1 VALGTALTVEALNDQ
16 PGLNVLTSE
25 PAFLRQLRLERR
37 RSERSRQPFV
47 LMLLQPAARERDDVR
62 SALLERTA
70 SVLVSAIRETDV
82 AGWYTKRCLGVIFAE
97 VGPRDKASVIG
108 ALQARMIEA
117 LRGKLQRKEVEQLEL
132 SFYWFPDEWSASGGP
147 ATPKTVPLY
156 SDLVQPENKRKL
168 PLAMKR
174 AIDIVGSAF
183 ILAVMSP
190 VLLAIAL
197 AIKRTSEGGAIFRQE
212 RLGQHGVPFTLF
224 KFRSMYLQS
233 DERPHKEFIKR
244 YIAGGSDAHADKTTN
259 GAVYKLT
266 KDSRVTPIG
275 RFIRKTSLDEFP
287 QLFNVLRG
295 DMSLVGPR
303 PPIRY
308 ELEGYALWHRRRL
321 LEAKPGVTG
330 LWQVTGRSSLRF
342 DDMVRLD
349 LRYARGWSLWLDLKI
364 LLRTA
369 RVVLSGAG
377 AY

>member
-1 VALGTALTVEALNDQ
+1 MALGAPLTVEALDL
-16 PGLNVLTSE
+16 PSE
-25 PAFLRQLRLERR
+25 PTFLRQLRLERR

-47 LMLLQPAARERDDVR
+47 LMLLEPARGGRDDLR
-62 SALLERTA
+62 SGLLERSASALLA
-70 SVLVSAIRETDV
+70 AIRETDV

-108 ALQARMIEA
+108 ALRARMVEA
-117 LRGKLQRKEVEQLEL
+117 LRRKLQREEVEQLKL
-132 SFYWFPDEWSASGGP
+132 SFYWFPDEWTAGGP
-147 ATPKTVPLY
+147 GTATTVPLY
-156 SDLVQPENKRKL
+156 SDLVQPESKKKL

-174 AIDIVGSAF
+174 AIDIVGSAS
-183 ILAVMSP
+183 ILIVLSP
-190 VLLAIAL
+190 LLLAIAV
-197 AIKRTSEGGAIFRQE
+197 AIKWSSRGGVIFRQE
-212 RLGQHGVPFTLF
+212 RLGQHGVGFTLF
-224 KFRSMYLQS
+224 KFRSMYAQS
-233 DERPHKEFIKR
+233 DATPHKEFIKR
-244 YIAGGSDAHADKTTN
+244 FIAGGSDAHADTSTN

-266 KDSRVTPIG
+266 KDPRVTPIG
-275 RFIRKTSLDEFP
+275 RLLRKTSLDEFP

-303 PPIRY
+303 PPIPY
-308 ELEGYALWHRRRL
+308 ELEGYALGHRRRL

>member
-1 VALGTALTVEALNDQ
+1 MALESGLIVEALNEQ
-16 PGLNVLTSE
+16 HGLNGLSSE
-25 PAFLRQLRLERR
+25 PAFLRHLRLERR

-47 LMLLQPAARERDDVR
+47 LMLIEPVRRGRDELR
-62 SALLERTA
+62 NKLLERTA
-70 SVLVSAIRETDV
+70 SGVVSAIRETDV
-82 AGWYTKRCLGVIFAE
+82 AGWYKSCCLGVIFAE
-97 VGPRDKASVIG
+97 VGPRDKSAVIG
-108 ALQARMIEA
+108 ALRARMITA
-117 LRGKLQRKEVEQLEL
+117 LRSMLRPEEIEQLAV
-132 SFYWFPDEWSASGGP
+132 SFYWFPDEWSAAGP
-147 ATPKTVPLY
+147 GSPTTVPLY
-156 SDLVQPENKRKL
+156 SDVVQPEKNKKI

-174 AIDIVGSAF
+174 AIDIVGSAS
-183 ILAVMSP
+183 ILILLSP
-190 VLLAIAL
+190 VLLAIAA
-197 AIKRTSEGGAIFRQE
+197 AIKWSSPGGVIFRQE
-212 RLGQHGVPFTLF
+212 RVGQHGVRFTLF
-224 KFRSMYLQS
+224 KFRSMYAEC
-233 DERPHKEFIKR
+233 DATPHKEFIKR
-244 YIAGGSDAHADKTTN
+244 YIAGGSDAPADVAPN

-266 KDSRVTPIG
+266 KDSRVTPVG

-295 DMSLVGPR
+295 EMSLVGPR
-303 PPIRY
+303 PPSPY
-308 ELEGYALWHRRRL
+308 ELEGYAPWHRRRL

>member
-1 VALGTALTVEALNDQ
+1 MALGARLIVETLDL
-16 PGLNVLTSE
+16 PSE
-25 PAFLRQLRLERR
+25 PVFLRQLRLERR

-47 LMLLQPAARERDDVR
+47 LMLVEPTRRGRDDLR
-62 SALLERTA
+62 GDLLERTA
-70 SVLVSAIRETDV
+70 SALLSTIRETDV
-82 AGWYTKRCLGVIFAE
+82 AGWYKNRCLGVIFAE
-97 VGPRDKASVIG
+97 VGPRDKPSVIS
-108 ALQARMIEA
+108 ALRARMIEA
-117 LRGKLQRKEVEQLEL
+117 LRGKLRPEEVEQLEL
-132 SFYWFPDEWSASGGP
+132 AFYWFPDEWTVDGQGT
-147 ATPKTVPLY
+147 ATTVPLY
-156 SDLVQPENKRKL
+156 SDLVRPENKKKL

-174 AIDIVGSAF
+174 AIDITGSAF
-183 ILAVMSP
+183 ILIVLSPLLLVIAVAIRLSSP
-190 VLLAIAL
+190 
-197 AIKRTSEGGAIFRQE
+197 GGVIFRQE
-212 RLGQHGVPFTLF
+212 RLGQHGVGFTLF
-224 KFRSMYLQS
+224 KFRSMYAQS
-233 DERPHKEFIKR
+233 DATPHKEFIKR
-244 YIAGGSDAHADKTTN
+244 FIAGGSDAHADVATN

-266 KDSRVTPIG
+266 KDPRVTPIG
-275 RFIRKTSLDEFP
+275 RLLRKTSLDEFP

-349 LRYARGWSLWLDLKI
+349 LRYAGGWSLWLDLKI

>member
-1 VALGTALTVEALNDQ
+1 VALESGLIVEALNDQ
-16 PGLNVLTSE
+16 HRLNGLTSE

-47 LMLLQPAARERDDVR
+47 LMLIEPRRRDPENVR
-62 SALLERTA
+62 SGLLERTA
-70 SVLVSAIRETDV
+70 SVMVSTIRETDV
-82 AGWYTKRCLGVIFAE
+82 AGWYKSRCLGVIFAE
-97 VGPRDKASVIG
+97 VGPRDKGAVIA
-108 ALQARMIEA
+108 ALRARMITA
-117 LRGKLQRKEVEQLEL
+117 LRSTLRQDEIEQLAL
-132 SFYWFPDEWSASGGP
+132 SFYWFPDEWSEAGP
-147 ATPKTVPLY
+147 GSPTTVPLY
-156 SDLVQPENKRKL
+156 SDVVQPEKNKKL

-174 AIDIVGSAF
+174 AIDIIGSAS
-183 ILAVMSP
+183 ILIILSP
-190 VLLAIAL
+190 VLLAIAA
-197 AIKRTSEGGAIFRQE
+197 AIKRSSPGGVIFRQE
-212 RLGQHGVPFTLF
+212 RVGQHGVRFTLF
-224 KFRSMYLQS
+224 KFRSMYADS
-233 DERPHKEFIKR
+233 DATPHKEFIKR
-244 YIAGGSDAHADKTTN
+244 YLAGGSDAHADVAAN

-275 RFIRKTSLDEFP
+275 RFLRKTSLDEFP

-295 DMSLVGPR
+295 EMSLVGPR
-303 PPIRY
+303 PPIPY
-308 ELEGYALWHRRRL
+308 ELEGYAAWHRRRL

-330 LWQVTGRSSLRF
+330 LWQVTGRSSLKF